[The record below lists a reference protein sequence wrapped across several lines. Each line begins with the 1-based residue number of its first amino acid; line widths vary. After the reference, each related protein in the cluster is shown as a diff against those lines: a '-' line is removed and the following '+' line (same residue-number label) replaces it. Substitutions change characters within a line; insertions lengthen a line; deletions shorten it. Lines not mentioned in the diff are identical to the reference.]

1 MTGVMAA
8 ATVPAG
14 TPLLTTVVNTAVV
27 NGSPT
32 GNYDNEFAWGSAS
45 LGHRENDF
53 IRPVVFNPTVIIP
66 NAPTGLSMAAATTV
80 LTWVDPTPSAAAATL
95 ANPQNEIGFKIL
107 KASLD
112 ANGNAGAFTQVGTV
126 PANVT
131 SWKEPAPA
139 PNQTYALV
147 AYNAAGDSVPSLSY
161 AAAAPSVPA
170 GLSLASPALFNSVSL
185 AWAPLSNTSKI
196 ELWRNGVLLTTLA
209 GTATGYTDA
218 TVTAVQNYS
227 YQLKA
232 VNAFGTTSSAA
243 LPVTTPMEFVAAPTG
258 LTATPNATGT
268 GVALRWTDMA
278 NNETEYWVDMTVNGV
293 TTRTVIARTAA
304 QKTAINNLV
313 QPANFVTTPGNN
325 YTFVVTAVNVTGGAI
340 STSATVS
347 ATANMAVIAPAAP
360 TALVATVTRANR
372 ATLTWMDNANSETAY
387 LVTINNVSTGV
398 ATTARVNRT
407 AAQSL
412 ATGLPLV
419 TYNAVVA
426 LGNSYT
432 FSVVAE
438 TTRFGSTATSAAAG
452 PVPLTVAAPAAP
464 TAVNA
469 VAGAPGSLAV
479 TVTWADVPV
488 NATSYTVQRAT
499 VTAGVVG
506 AFGRVATVQPGVQT
520 FLNTGLRAGRSY
532 QYRVIAN
539 GGAGPSQPGTSAT
552 VVAQ

>member
-1 MTGVMAA
+1 
-8 ATVPAG
+8 
-14 TPLLTTVVNTAVV
+14 VV

-112 ANGNAGAFTQVGTV
+112 VNGNAGAFTQVGSV

-139 PNQTYALV
+139 ANQTYEVV

-161 AAAAPSVPA
+161 AAAAPAVPA
-170 GLSLASPALFNSVSL
+170 GLIVAPPVLFNSVTL
-185 AWAPLSNTSKI
+185 NWAPLANATKA

-218 TVTAVQNYS
+218 TLTALQNYS

-232 VNAFGTTSSAA
+232 INAFGTTTSAV
-243 LPVTTPMEFVAAPTG
+243 LPVTTPMEFVAAPTAPI
-258 LTATPNATGT
+258 ATPNAAGT
-268 GVALRWTDMA
+268 SVALSWTDMA
-278 NNETEYWVDMTVNGV
+278 NNETAYWVDTTVNGV

-304 QKTAINNLV
+304 QKTAINNAAL
-313 QPANFVTTPGNN
+313 ANIVTTPGNN
-325 YTFVVTAVNVTGGAI
+325 YSFVITAVNVTGGAT

-347 ATANMAVIAPAAP
+347 TTANLIATAPAAP
-360 TALVATVTRANR
+360 TALAATVTRANR
-372 ATLTWMDNANSETAY
+372 AALTWMDNANNETAY
-387 LVTINNVSTGV
+387 VVTINNLTTGVSTTATV
-398 ATTARVNRT
+398 ART

-412 ATGLPLV
+412 STGLTV

-426 LGNSYT
+426 LNNSYT
-432 FSVVAE
+432 FSVVAQ
-438 TTRFGSTATSAAAG
+438 TTRFGSTATSIAAG
-452 PVPLTVAAPAAP
+452 PIPLTVAAPASP
-464 TAVNA
+464 TAVQA
-469 VAGAPGSLAV
+469 VAGVPGSLAA
-479 TVTWADVPV
+479 TVNWADVPL
-488 NATSYTVQRAT
+488 NANTYTVQRAT

-506 AFGRVATVQPGVQT
+506 AFANRPGAVLPGVQT
-520 FLNTGLRAGRSY
+520 YLDTGLRAGRTY
-532 QYRVIAN
+532 QYRVVAN
-539 GGAGPSQPGTSAT
+539 GGAGPSVPSAPSAN